1 MLKLTSPCTTP
12 AASTGD
18 FFKQRANIC
27 LKGGGK
33 DAIIRLGCTYLSY
46 LICSYLISTVAEA
59 EVIEGEMIPQ

>member
-1 MLKLTSPCTTP
+1 MLKLTSPCTAP

-33 DAIIRLGCTYLSY
+33 DALIRLRCTYLSY
-46 LICSYLISTVAEA
+46 LIYLISTVAEA